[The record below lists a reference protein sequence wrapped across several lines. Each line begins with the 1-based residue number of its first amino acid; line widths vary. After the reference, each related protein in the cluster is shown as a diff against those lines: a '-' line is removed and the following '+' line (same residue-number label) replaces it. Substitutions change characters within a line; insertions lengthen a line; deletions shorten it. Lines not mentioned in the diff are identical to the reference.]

1 MARSTHGL
9 WLIAVLLLAG
19 CGGESAET
27 IGQVRERYQT
37 PVFNIRTYL
46 KGLHQRL
53 PASALGVSGKLD
65 PQPIYAPGQEIGNTE
80 ILPVER
86 LLDPDA
92 KPLVDL
98 SLPSDLRQAL
108 AWTGTASVDD
118 PSSRKAATPDYE
130 QTFKRALAARYLVVL
145 RSMKGSDAEAAIEA
159 FVVDMKSSKIVASVV
174 AGGAGVRED
183 LANKLNGATGGSFR
197 FPELRTRR

>member
-159 FVVDMKSSKIVASVV
+159 FVVDMKSSTIVASVV

>member
-9 WLIAVLLLAG
+9 WLIAVLLFTG
-19 CGGESAET
+19 CGGDAGET

-37 PVFNIRTYL
+37 PVYNIRAFL

-53 PASALGVSGKLD
+53 PSSALGVSGKLT

-92 KPLVDL
+92 KPVVDL
-98 SLPSDLRQAL
+98 NLPSDLRQAL
-108 AWTGTASVDD
+108 AWTGSASVDD
-118 PSSRKAATPDYE
+118 PSSRKTATPDYE

-145 RSMKGSDAEAAIEA
+145 RSMKGSDGEAAIEA
-159 FVVDMKSSKIVASVV
+159 FVVDMPANKIVASVV
-174 AGGAGVRED
+174 AAGTEVRED

-197 FPELRTRR
+197 FPEQRARR

>member
-19 CGGESAET
+19 CGGESVET

-65 PQPIYAPGQEIGNTE
+65 PQPIYAPGQEISNTE

-145 RSMKGSDAEAAIEA
+145 RSLKGSDAEAAIEA

>member
-19 CGGESAET
+19 CGGETAET
-27 IGQVRERYQT
+27 VGQVRDRYQT
-37 PVFNIRTYL
+37 PIFNIRTSL

-53 PASALGVSGKLD
+53 PSSALGLTAKLD
-65 PQPIYAPGQEIGNTE
+65 PQPIYAPGQEINNTE

-86 LLDPDA
+86 LLDADA

-98 SLPSDLRQAL
+98 SLPSDLHQCL
-108 AWTGTASVDD
+108 AWTGAASVDD
-118 PSSRKAATPDYE
+118 PTSRKTATPDYE

-145 RSMKGSDAEAAIEA
+145 RSLKGTDGEAAIEA
-159 FVVDMKSSKIVASVV
+159 FVVDMKSSKIVASAV

-197 FPELRTRR
+197 FPEQRARR

>member
-19 CGGESAET
+19 CGGEAGET
-27 IGQVRERYQT
+27 VGQVRDRYQT
-37 PVFNIRTYL
+37 PIFNVRTYL

-53 PASALGVSGKLD
+53 PGSALGLTAKLD
-65 PQPIYAPGQEIGNTE
+65 PQAVYAPGQEISNTE

-92 KPLVDL
+92 KPVVDL
-98 SLPSDLRQAL
+98 NLPSDLRQVL

-118 PSSRKAATPDYE
+118 PGSRKAATPDYE

-159 FVVDMKSSKIVASVV
+159 FVVDMKSNTIVASVV
-174 AGGAGVRED
+174 AGGAQVRED
-183 LANKLNGATGGSFR
+183 LASKLNGATGGSFR
-197 FPELRTRR
+197 FPEQRARR

>member
-27 IGQVRERYQT
+27 IGQVRDRYQT
-37 PVFNIRTYL
+37 PVFNVRTYL
-46 KGLHQRL
+46 KGLHQGL
-53 PASALGVSGKLD
+53 PSSPPGLSAKLD
-65 PQPIYAPGQEIGNTE
+65 PQAIYAPGQDISNTE
-80 ILPVER
+80 ILPIER

-92 KPLVDL
+92 KPTVDL
-98 SLPSDLRQAL
+98 NLPSDLRQAL
-108 AWTGTASVDD
+108 AWTGAASVDD
-118 PSSRKAATPDYE
+118 PTSRKTATPDYE

-145 RSMKGSDAEAAIEA
+145 RSLKGSDGEAAIEA
-159 FVVDMKSSKIVASVV
+159 FVVDMKSSKIVASAV
-174 AGGAGVRED
+174 AGGAEVRQD

-197 FPELRTRR
+197 FPEQRAKR